1 MRWSFPWHILPV
13 LCIRCHRS
21 LTSLPGSTE
30 HLSLSFLPFIFLAAL
45 ALRCFAQALSSGGEQ
60 GPVFT
65 AVSGLLIAVAS
76 LVGVHGL

>member
-1 MRWSFPWHILPV
+1 MRWSLLWPFLLV

-21 LTSLPGSTE
+21 LTSFPGSTE
-30 HLSLSFLPFIFLAAL
+30 HPSLSFLPFIFLAAL
-45 ALRCFAQALSSGGEQ
+45 AVRCFAQAFSSGGEQ